1 MTLGIPACEK
11 CGSAHKYSKK
21 RGAER
26 AIDREKDRV
35 WQQYG
40 GMVMDLFEDIKL
52 NSDEEVTEETVE
64 ELSNNK
70 GEDEDE

>member
-1 MTLGIPACEK
+1 
-11 CGSAHKYSKK
+11 
-21 RGAER
+21 
-26 AIDREKDRV
+26 
-35 WQQYG
+35 
-40 GMVMDLFEDIKL
+40 MDLFEDIKL

>member
-1 MTLGIPACEK
+1 MAAHISIP
-11 CGSAHKYSKK
+11 KK
-21 RGAER
+21 RGVER